1 MERSLGILIRLTKL
15 TDTSFIVHW
24 FTEGEGLIKTVA
36 KGARNPKSPFAG
48 KLDLFYEA
56 EIDWTEARNG
66 DLHGL
71 REVSVIAAR
80 EAIRCDYNAMLL
92 SGYCCRL
99 LESLVER
106 DHPEPELFD
115 LLRRALDHT
124 AAKGASARALRH
136 FEHETAR
143 ILGLSHERRHAAPV
157 LRELLGGLP
166 PQRGQLLER
175 LANVADFHFPDG
187 ETGDLT

>member
-1 MERSLGILIRLTKL
+1 MERSRGILTRLTKL

-24 FTEGEGLIKTVA
+24 FTEGEGLIKTAA

-48 KLDLFYEA
+48 KLDLFYE
-56 EIDWTEARNG
+56 TEFEWVRSRKS
-66 DLHGL
+66 DLHVL
-71 REVSVIAAR
+71 REVSVIATR
-80 EAIRCDYNAMLL
+80 ESIRRNYNAMLL

-99 LESLVER
+99 LELLVER

-115 LLRRALDHT
+115 LLRRALNHT
-124 AAKGASARALRH
+124 AEKGASARALRH

-143 ILGLSHERRHAAPV
+143 ILGLSNNRRQAAPV
-157 LRELLGGLP
+157 LREHLGCLP

-175 LANVADFHFPDG
+175 LGNAADFHFPDG
-187 ETGDLT
+187 KTGDLT